1 MGGVG
6 GVGGV
11 GGRGSERIIDV
22 DALQGLTREKANIKK
37 SYNYQTRATVPQE
50 DDEGKV
56 GKTMM
61 LDSTRFCSN
70 QQSNKQ

>member
-1 MGGVG
+1 M
-6 GVGGV
+6 GGV

-22 DALQGLTREKANIKK
+22 DALRGLTREKANIKK
-37 SYNYQTRATVPQE
+37 AIPDKMMRA
-50 DDEGKV
+50 KL